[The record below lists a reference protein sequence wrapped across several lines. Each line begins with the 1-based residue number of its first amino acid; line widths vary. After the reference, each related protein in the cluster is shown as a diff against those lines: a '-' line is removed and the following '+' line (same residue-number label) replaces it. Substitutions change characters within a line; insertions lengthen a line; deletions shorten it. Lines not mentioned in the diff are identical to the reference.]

1 MLTDKQVE
9 DARERINVKIHDLR
23 KQIRQDMKDYELLNI
38 VEDYFPIGSK
48 SNFLFRYLE
57 SQINNNTL
65 KLKELVEDKN
75 E

>member
-65 KLKELVEDKN
+65 KLKELMEEKN
-75 E
+75 D